1 MLSIGLIFPALFPLC
16 SPVAAGIVYSR
27 CVCDCPM
34 MMIVLLI
41 LFRGPSS
48 VAVKALL
55 QWPEDVHTRSSSCFV
70 FVALVPYLV
79 LPGTSVYVIPSNN
92 PSLLSQLML

>member
-1 MLSIGLIFPALFPLC
+1 
-16 SPVAAGIVYSR
+16 
-27 CVCDCPM
+27 M

-41 LFRGPSS
+41 LFRGLSS

-55 QWPEDVHTRSSSCFV
+55 QRPKDVHTRSSSCFA
-70 FVALVPYLV
+70 FVRWCRFV

-92 PSLLSQLML
+92 PSLLSQLMF